1 MKVVSPARI
10 QTLWE
15 RAQSF
20 TAREN
25 GLDILKDSVK
35 FWREW
40 ELEEQFDAML
50 DDCYEEVHICG
61 LRYAP
66 SFALQN
72 VDPIAY
78 REEYLNWL
86 DSEGFTE
93 IGGFYFEDTPLED
106 FLDEQDEIDEE
117 ESE

>member
-1 MKVVSPARI
+1 MKVVSPART

-35 FWREW
+35 FWREH
-40 ELEEQFDAML
+40 ELEDRFDEML
-50 DDCYEEVHICG
+50 DECHEEVDICG
-61 LRYAP
+61 LYYAP
-66 SFALQN
+66 SFALYN

-78 REEYLNWL
+78 RQEYLGWL
-86 DSEGFTE
+86 DSEELTE

-106 FLDEQDEIDEE
+106 FLDEQDEQEE
-117 ESE
+117 EEEA